1 MTGAAGLIGTAVAP
15 LLAGLWDLRLTDRDA
30 GAGDVLDVSN
40 ADDCRAMF
48 ADADAV
54 IHLAAV
60 SDPAAAWEE
69 LQAANVIG
77 AYTVAQAAIDC
88 GVRRLVLASSLQVVK
103 GYPDTFQRRA
113 TDPAWPTNL
122 YGATKAWAEALGAWV
137 AATST
142 TSVVALRLGWF
153 SNQQPSVEHRAAE
166 RAAWLSPRDCA
177 HLLRRAVEAEGIT
190 FLIANGL
197 SANRVPI
204 ADLSAA
210 IEKLG
215 YQPSDDAWS
224 TQTSIDQPRGPL
236 TRAASRA
243 GRERSLLRLVR
254 SRVHTWLATAAAA
267 RQRR

>member
-1 MTGAAGLIGTAVAP
+1 MTGAAGMIGTAVAP
-15 LLAGLWDLRLTDRDA
+15 LLAGLWDLRLTDLDA
-30 GAGDVLDVSN
+30 GAGDVLDVSK

-69 LQAANVIG
+69 LQRANVVG

-113 TDPAWPTNL
+113 SDPVLPISL

-153 SNQQPSVEHRAAE
+153 ADQQPSVEHRAAE

-190 FLIANGL
+190 FLIANGV
-197 SANRVPI
+197 SANRLPI
-204 ADLSAA
+204 ADLSGA
-210 IEKLG
+210 IQNLG
-215 YQPSDDAWS
+215 YQPTDDAWS
-224 TQTSIDQPRGPL
+224 THTAIDHARGQP

-243 GRERSLLRLVR
+243 ARERSFWRSVR
-254 SRVHTWLATAAAA
+254 SRLRTLLATVSSA